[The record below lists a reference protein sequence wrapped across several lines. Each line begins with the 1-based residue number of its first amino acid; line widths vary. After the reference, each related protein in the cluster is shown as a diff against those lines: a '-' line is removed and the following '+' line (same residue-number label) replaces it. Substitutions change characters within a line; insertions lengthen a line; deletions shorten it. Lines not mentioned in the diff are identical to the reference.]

1 MEISN
6 LSDAEFKTLIIRMLN
21 ELIRMPNSIK
31 RIQSEM
37 KDTLNGIKN
46 NLQGNNSNVNEAKN
60 QIKDLAHE
68 EAKKQ
73 PIRMTRRKK
82 ECKKMRI
89 V

>member
-1 MEISN
+1 
-6 LSDAEFKTLIIRMLN
+6 
-21 ELIRMPNSIK
+21 
-31 RIQSEM
+31 M

-46 NLQGNNSNVNEAKN
+46 NLQGNNSKVNEAKN
-60 QIKDLAHE
+60 QIKDLAHK